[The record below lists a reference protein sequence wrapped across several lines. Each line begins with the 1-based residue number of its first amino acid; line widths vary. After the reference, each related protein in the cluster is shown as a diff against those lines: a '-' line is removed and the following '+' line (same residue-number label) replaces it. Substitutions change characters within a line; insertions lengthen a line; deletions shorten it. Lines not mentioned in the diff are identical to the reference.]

1 MVIRVIGAGFG
12 RTGTGSLRFA
22 LERLGFGKCYHM
34 SEIMDHPK
42 KTRDWIKARQKKY
55 VDWDDVFD
63 GYQAT
68 VDWPSCAFYKEL
80 HEYYPEA
87 KVILTVR
94 DPDEWYRSTYETIYA
109 MTKARNKIIARL
121 FPAARNMKQM
131 IIGMVWEGTFH
142 HKFENEIYAKI
153 IFKNHIEEV
162 KRTVPKEQL
171 LIYEI
176 TQGWEPLCKFLA
188 VPVPQGEPF
197 PIINDLKSMKI
208 LLRKRILFSIIIN
221 LLILTTVII
230 AIILLITQLFL
241 W

>member
-1 MVIRVIGAGFG
+1 
-12 RTGTGSLRFA
+12 
-22 LERLGFGKCYHM
+22 M
-34 SEIMDHPK
+34 SEIMKHPE
-42 KTRDWIKARQKKY
+42 KTRDWLNANMKKQ
-55 VDWDDVFD
+55 VNWDDVFD

-68 VDWPSCAFYKEL
+68 VDWPSCSFYKEL

-131 IIGMVWEGTFH
+131 IIDIIWNGTFH
-142 HKFENEIYAKI
+142 GEFEDELYAKA

-176 TQGWEPLCKFLA
+176 TQGWKPLCNYLG
-188 VPVPQGEPF
+188 VSVPQGEPF
-197 PIINDLKSMKI
+197 PMVNDSKSMKI
-208 LLRKRILFSIIIN
+208 LLRRRVLFSKIFNAIILAI
-221 LLILTTVII
+221 IVIVF
-230 AIILLITQLFL
+230 ILLITQILP
-241 W
+241 

>member
-1 MVIRVIGAGFG
+1 
-12 RTGTGSLRFA
+12 
-22 LERLGFGKCYHM
+22 M
-34 SEIMDHPK
+34 SEIMDSPEK
-42 KTRDWIKARQKKY
+42 ARDWINAKQKRY

-80 HEYYPEA
+80 HEYYPGA

-131 IIGMVWEGTFH
+131 IIDIIWDGTFH
-142 HKFENEIYAKI
+142 HKFEDEIYAKTV
-153 IFKNHIEEV
+153 FKNHIEEV

-176 TQGWEPLCKFLA
+176 KQGWEPLCKFLA

-197 PIINDLKSMKI
+197 PIVNDSKSMKI

-221 LLILTTVII
+221 SLILAVVIFAFTLLIS
-230 AIILLITQLFL
+230 QLFL
-241 W
+241 

>member
-1 MVIRVIGAGFG
+1 MVIKVIGAGFG

-22 LERLGFGKCYHM
+22 LEKLGVDKCYHM
-34 SEIMDHPK
+34 SEIMDSPEK
-42 KTRDWIKARQKKY
+42 ARDWINAKQKKY

-80 HEYYPEA
+80 HDYYPGA

-131 IIGMVWEGTFH
+131 IIDIIWDGTFH
-142 HKFENEIYAKI
+142 HKFEDEIYAKTV
-153 IFKNHIEEV
+153 FKNHIEEV

-176 TQGWEPLCKFLA
+176 KQGWEPLCKFLA
-188 VPVPQGEPF
+188 VPAPQGEPF
-197 PIINDLKSMKI
+197 PIINDSKSMKI
-208 LLRKRILFSIIIN
+208 LLRKRILFSMIIN
-221 LLILTTVII
+221 SLILAVVIFAFTLLIS
-230 AIILLITQLFL
+230 QLFL
-241 W
+241 